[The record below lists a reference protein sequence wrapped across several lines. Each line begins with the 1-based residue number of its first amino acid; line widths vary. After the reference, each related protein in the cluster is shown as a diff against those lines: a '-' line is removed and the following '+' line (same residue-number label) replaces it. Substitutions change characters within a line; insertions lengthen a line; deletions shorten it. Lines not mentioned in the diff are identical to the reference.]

1 MKWDLISAVCLE
13 RTPTITPL
21 PTPIEKEMLN
31 MLEKLELVNSL
42 KSDHELWQ
50 EKGKKLAKNR
60 KALEEADPDLASRQS
75 SQDYEDACND
85 LMSTNRK
92 LDKLLVVVIQK
103 ETGGKVSW

>member
-50 EKGKKLAKNR
+50 EKDK
-60 KALEEADPDLASRQS
+60 
-75 SQDYEDACND
+75 YE
-85 LMSTNRK
+85 
-92 LDKLLVVVIQK
+92 
-103 ETGGKVSW
+103 